1 MSKSRLG
8 LLHVRV
14 YYTCANSSFA
24 CLFFALACSLESKPP
39 ASHPFFLGFLPLA
52 LFRLPNI
59 NHCFLFSRISPI
71 SYPSRTPTF
80 RLFLSHFP
88 YPSCPLLSRHS
99 TPLPCPPLPK
109 GFAHSPADDL
119 FFDFLAV
126 CFSSLR
132 CVPKMTRITQ
142 SSLHPLPL
150 VTVWYSRR
158 SIRPGK

>member
-99 TPLPCPPLPK
+99 TPPPLPSVTK
-109 GFAHSPADDL
+109 RVCSLSSGWSIFWFSCCVFFKFEMCPEDDPDHPIIASSATACHCVVL
-119 FFDFLAV
+119 KAV
-126 CFSSLR
+126 NKAR
-132 CVPKMTRITQ
+132 
-142 SSLHPLPL
+142 
-150 VTVWYSRR
+150 
-158 SIRPGK
+158 

>member
-1 MSKSRLG
+1 MYFTREN
-8 LLHVRV
+8 
-14 YYTCANSSFA
+14 CSFA
-24 CLFFALACSLESKPP
+24 CSLTERLGGGWRGGGGTGESKPP
-39 ASHPFFLGFLPLA
+39 ASHPFNLGLLPLA
-52 LFRLPNI
+52 LFGLRNI

-71 SYPSRTPTF
+71 SYPSRTPTS

-88 YPSCPLLSRHS
+88 YPSCPLLSRAP
-99 TPLPCPPLPK
+99 TPLPCTPLLK
-109 GFAHSPADDL
+109 GFANPLADDL
-119 FFDFLAV
+119 FFDFLVV

-142 SSLHPLPL
+142 SSPHPLLL